1 MRGDLHG
8 QGIGRAA
15 FSQWLEWVATGP
27 FERVVLGIVASN
39 AGAFAFWEACGLK
52 DTGERKT
59 LEINGVRCQVHLHE
73 LRF

>member
-1 MRGDLHG
+1 MASSDDPEAVMAL
-8 QGIGRAA
+8 
-15 FSQWLEWVATGP
+15 FVALP
-27 FERVVLGIVASN
+27 
-39 AGAFAFWEACGLK
+39 GAFAFWEACGLK